1 MNVYKKQFYVK
12 NKLNF
17 CFAIISYVLITVI
30 NVATAFILKLI
41 MDVAVSGSLKDM
53 KKLFLYSM
61 IYLAGLVVM
70 MLIKRRY
77 NNNFIRKAMV
87 QFKEFAF
94 SRLLDKSINSFDKEV
109 TGRYISIFTN
119 DMASIETGYV
129 EANLKIAVQIM
140 SFLCGLAAM
149 SYLNLTLTL
158 AVLAASFLPVLVSVV
173 FGKSL
178 EEKVRLVS
186 AKNEGFVSMVK
197 DLLSG
202 FSVVKSFRA
211 EKEIFNLYRE
221 ENIQIENARNGKR
234 RTGDF
239 ITLLSAASS
248 FLVELTTFLLGA
260 YLAIQ
265 NIITAGTVIA
275 FIQLLNL
282 VLGPV
287 EALGPMFTE
296 RKAAASLIDKI
307 AAATMTAETEEV
319 LEEKTDFCQSI
330 TFQNVS
336 FGYEKEQTILKSVNL
351 AFEKGKSYIIVGASG
366 SGKSTLVN
374 LLLGYRKDFE
384 GEIEIDGID
393 LKTLPNNSLY
403 NLFSVIQQNVFL
415 FDSTIQENITMFK
428 PFEEEAVTQ
437 AMESSGLTGLAAEK
451 GVDYKCG
458 ENGSFLS
465 GGEKQRISIARSL
478 LRKTPVLIMDEA
490 TSALD
495 LKTARLVEE
504 EINKLKDITRIVISH
519 RMDEGNLRLY
529 DRIIV
534 LNNGVI
540 AEEGEFDGLM
550 EKKGY
555 FYSLFQ
561 VSKSA

>member
-119 DMASIETGYV
+119 DMASIETGYA

-149 SYLNLTLTL
+149 AYLNLTLTL

-437 AMESSGLTGLAAEK
+437 AMERSGLTGLAAEK

>member
-1 MNVYKKQFYVK
+1 MNIYKKQFYVK

-17 CFAIISYVLITVI
+17 CFTIISCVLMTAI
-30 NVATAFILKLI
+30 NVASAFILKLI
-41 MDVAVSGSLKDM
+41 MDVATSGSLKDM
-53 KKLFLYSM
+53 KRLFLYSM
-61 IYLAGLVVM
+61 VYLIVLIAVM
-70 MLIKRRY
+70 FIKRRY
-77 NNNFIRKAMV
+77 YNNFIKKAMV

-94 SRLLDKSINSFDKEV
+94 SKLLDKSINSFDKEV

-129 EANLKIAVQIM
+129 EANLKITVQIM

-149 SYLNLTLTL
+149 AYFNLILTL
-158 AVLAASFLPVLVSVV
+158 AVLAASFLPILVSVI

-197 DLLSG
+197 DLLTG

-211 EKEIFNLYRE
+211 EKEIFNLYQK
-221 ENIQIENARNGKR
+221 ENAQIENAKNGKR
-234 RTGDF
+234 KTGDF
-239 ITLLSAASS
+239 ITLLSASSS

-287 EALGPMFTE
+287 EALGPMLTE
-296 RKAAASLIDKI
+296 RKAAVSLINKI
-307 AAATMTAETEEV
+307 ETATTAAEKKEV
-319 LEEKTDFCQSI
+319 SEEKTDFSHAI
-330 TFQNVS
+330 TLHDVS
-336 FGYEKEQTILKSVNL
+336 FGYEKEQSILKSVNL
-351 AFEKGKSYIIVGASG
+351 TFEKGKSYVIVGASG

-374 LLLGYRKDFE
+374 LLLGYHNNFD
-384 GEIEIDGID
+384 GEIKIDGID
-393 LKTLPNNSLY
+393 LMTLPTSSLY
-403 NLFSVIQQNVFL
+403 NMFSVIQQNVFL
-415 FDSTIQENITMFK
+415 FDSTIQDNITMFK
-428 PFEEEAVTQ
+428 TFEKADVTQ
-437 AMESSGLTGLAAEK
+437 AMEKSGLTKLAAEK
-451 GVDYKCG
+451 GVNYKCG

-534 LNNGVI
+534 LNNGIV
-540 AEEGEFDGLM
+540 AEEGEFDRLI
-550 EKKGY
+550 ENKGY

-561 VSKSA
+561 VTKSA